1 MLVIVSKLNGRCITM
16 CGVSVHVYGHDI
28 MIYSFIILQ
37 LPHEVVELLCPKVLA
52 HACVRSKAK
61 CATVVVLIIR
71 NRIRNHIYE
80 LLDIGFSVPI
90 LQPKLDVFS
99 VNLFLN
105 ICFFESIVVV
115 ICDFAIVR
123 KSVGFADGGV
133 MFGNIAEPL
142 RAIGSD
148 DLQVPTF
155 RV

>member
-1 MLVIVSKLNGRCITM
+1 MLVIVSELNGRCIAM
-16 CGVSVHVYGHDI
+16 CGVSIHVNGHYI
-28 MIYSFIILQ
+28 MIYSFLILQ
-37 LPHEVVELLCPKVLA
+37 LPHKVVKLLCPKVLT
-52 HACVRSKAK
+52 HSCVRSEAK
-61 CATVVVLIIR
+61 CATVVILIIR

-90 LQPKLDVFS
+90 LKPKLDVFS

-105 ICFFESIVVV
+105 ICFLESIVIV
-115 ICDFAIVR
+115 ICDFAIVG
-123 KSVGFADGGV
+123 KSVGFADSGV

-148 DLQVPTF
+148 DLKVPTF